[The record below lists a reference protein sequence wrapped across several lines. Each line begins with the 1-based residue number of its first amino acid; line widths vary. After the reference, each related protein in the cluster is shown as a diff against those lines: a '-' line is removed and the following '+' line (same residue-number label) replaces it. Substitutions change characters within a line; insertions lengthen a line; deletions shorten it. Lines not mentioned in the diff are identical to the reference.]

1 MCRAEGP
8 VACAHACFVD
18 TDWASLDEKSSL
30 DAKIRIAQG
39 LDGPL
44 PGRRAIHAAS
54 LDCIRV
60 RGSLSSVLHK

>member
-1 MCRAEGP
+1 
-8 VACAHACFVD
+8 VD